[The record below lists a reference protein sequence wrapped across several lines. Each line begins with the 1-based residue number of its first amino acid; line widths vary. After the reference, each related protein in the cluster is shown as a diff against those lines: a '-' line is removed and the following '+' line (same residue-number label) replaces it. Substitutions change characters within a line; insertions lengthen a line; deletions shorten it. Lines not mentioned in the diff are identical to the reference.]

1 MRIMYVCMHVCNRAP
16 ASSYHSLSLWLSHP
30 ALSLICDDVAKTSER
45 RVVDLSKA
53 KQSSAV
59 GQRQRRH
66 SNNLICTIIDALT
79 EGGKIKQQQQQQ
91 HVKFRP

>member
-1 MRIMYVCMHVCNRAP
+1 MRIMYVCMSVIERRP
-16 ASSYHSLSLWLSHP
+16 PVTTLSLFGSLTP
-30 ALSLICDDVAKTSER
+30 LSLTFAMTLQKQVNVG
-45 RVVDLSKA
+45 VVDLSKV

-91 HVKFRP
+91 HVKF

>member
-1 MRIMYVCMHVCNRAP
+1 MRIMYVCMSVIERRP
-16 ASSYHSLSLWLSHP
+16 PVTTLSLWLSHP
-30 ALSLICDDVAKTSER
+30 ALSLYHSHSCDDVAKTSER
-45 RVVDLSKA
+45 RVVHLSKA

-79 EGGKIKQQQQQQ
+79 EGGKIKQQQQQ
-91 HVKFRP
+91 